1 MTLVLAAATLALP
14 VLFIG
19 EPGYPG
25 GSWRRSVLLLVV
37 LAVIAP
43 AISTLVATTR
53 RAAERLQAS
62 ELRYRTVFTEAPV
75 PIAIIGV
82 EGKERGRI
90 LEVNHPLEALIGG
103 QEGGLVGHSVTEFA
117 SDQDIAALGRM
128 LFADEGGRVRN
139 VEVRL
144 RQTAGGTRLI
154 SASVALV
161 RHAVGAPLRCV
172 CHFEDVT
179 ARRDLVSAV
188 SHDVRTPLATIGAYV
203 QLLESGDAGELTE
216 GQRAMVDVIEENLRR
231 TYAITD
237 DLLALSRVEREAAEH
252 PRTEVLIGDLVEQ
265 VVRAVEPSARARH
278 LELRTD
284 VQLDAVRV
292 AGHPG
297 QLDRALSNLLTNAV
311 KFTPE
316 GGTITVRGRME
327 RNAVVL
333 EVSDTGL
340 GIAPEEQEKIFERF
354 YRSDNARRRRIS
366 GTGLGLAIA
375 REIAAMHGG
384 TITVAS
390 APGEGATFRLTL
402 PALAAVA

>member
-1 MTLVLAAATLALP
+1 
-14 VLFIG
+14 
-19 EPGYPG
+19 
-25 GSWRRSVLLLVV
+25 
-37 LAVIAP
+37 
-43 AISTLVATTR
+43 
-53 RAAERLQAS
+53 
-62 ELRYRTVFTEAPV
+62 
-75 PIAIIGV
+75 
-82 EGKERGRI
+82 
-90 LEVNHPLEALIGG
+90 
-103 QEGGLVGHSVTEFA
+103 
-117 SDQDIAALGRM
+117 
-128 LFADEGGRVRN
+128 
-139 VEVRL
+139 
-144 RQTAGGTRLI
+144 
-154 SASVALV
+154 
-161 RHAVGAPLRCV
+161 
-172 CHFEDVT
+172 
-179 ARRDLVSAV
+179 
-188 SHDVRTPLATIGAYV
+188 
-203 QLLESGDAGELTE
+203 
-216 GQRAMVDVIEENLRR
+216 VD
-231 TYAITD
+231 
-237 DLLALSRVEREAAEH
+237 REAAEH

-278 LELRTD
+278 LDLRTD

>member
-1 MTLVLAAATLALP
+1 
-14 VLFIG
+14 
-19 EPGYPG
+19 
-25 GSWRRSVLLLVV
+25 
-37 LAVIAP
+37 
-43 AISTLVATTR
+43 
-53 RAAERLQAS
+53 
-62 ELRYRTVFTEAPV
+62 
-75 PIAIIGV
+75 
-82 EGKERGRI
+82 
-90 LEVNHPLEALIGG
+90 
-103 QEGGLVGHSVTEFA
+103 
-117 SDQDIAALGRM
+117 
-128 LFADEGGRVRN
+128 
-139 VEVRL
+139 
-144 RQTAGGTRLI
+144 
-154 SASVALV
+154 
-161 RHAVGAPLRCV
+161 
-172 CHFEDVT
+172 
-179 ARRDLVSAV
+179 
-188 SHDVRTPLATIGAYV
+188 
-203 QLLESGDAGELTE
+203 LLESGDAGELTE

-237 DLLALSRVEREAAEH
+237 DLLALSRVDREAAEH

-278 LELRTD
+278 LDLRTD